1 VTGDRRRVVGLA
13 LLFGAIYFIQG
24 IAEPTEGLVAQPVR
38 SLLKSW
44 GRGAFAIAAFTALL
58 ASPWFFKPLYGLL
71 TDLVPL
77 AGSRRRNYLIAGG
90 IVAALGFGIVGLAP
104 PAGAGRLLLWL
115 LVPTLA
121 IAFTDVVADALM
133 IEVGRPLGLAG
144 RLQAVQWGSM
154 SAAALVAGTLG
165 GRLSEAGR
173 QRTAFLICG
182 VLAAASVVLAVAFVR
197 DPPSAA
203 RPGMAPGAIRRAARS
218 PTLRGVA
225 GFLFLWNFNPFSN
238 AVLYLHATR
247 GLGLG
252 ERAWGDIA
260 TAFAAACLAASL
272 AYGTYCRRVP
282 MPLLVRASI
291 PLGVAS
297 NLAYWW
303 LADARTALPVTLAA
317 GFLYQTATLI
327 QLDLAARACPP
338 AAAGTVFATLMALEN
353 LAASSSTA
361 LGGYWYERWALAWG
375 DRAAF
380 NGLVGVGATF
390 TAACWLL
397 LPLTDRA
404 GGGPTTGDEAA
415 G

>member
-1 VTGDRRRVVGLA
+1 MTGPRRRVVGLSV
-13 LLFGAIYFIQG
+13 LFGAIYFIQG
-24 IAEPTEGLVAQPVR
+24 VAEPTEGLAAQPVR

-44 GRGAFAIAAFTALL
+44 GRGSSEIALFVALL
-58 ASPWFFKPLYGLL
+58 SAPWFFKPLYGLL

-90 IVAALGFGIVGLAP
+90 LLAAVGFGVVGLAP
-104 PAGAGRLLLWL
+104 PAPGGAGRLLLWL

-121 IAFTDVVADALM
+121 VAFTDVVADALM
-133 IEVGRPLGLAG
+133 IEVGRPLGLIG

-154 SAAALVAGTLG
+154 YAAALIAGALG

-173 QRTAFLICG
+173 ERFAFRAC
-182 VLAAASVVLAVAFVR
+182 AALSAVSLVLAVAFVG
-197 DPPSAA
+197 DPP
-203 RPGMAPGAIRRAARS
+203 RIEPGAAPGALRRAARS
-218 PTLRGVA
+218 PGLWGVA

-238 AVLYLHATR
+238 AVLYLHFTH
-247 GLGLG
+247 GLGLT
-252 ERAWGDIA
+252 ERAWGDNA

-282 MPLLVRASI
+282 MRMLVRVSI

-297 NLAYWW
+297 NLAYWF
-303 LADARTALPVTLAA
+303 LADARSALPVTLAA
-317 GFLYQTATLI
+317 GVLYQTATLI
-327 QLDLAARACPP
+327 QLDLAARSCPP

-361 LGGYWYERWALAWG
+361 LGGYWYERWTMEWG
-375 DRAAF
+375 ARPAF
-380 NGLVGVGATF
+380 NGLVGVGAAF

-397 LPLTDRA
+397 VRLTDRA
-404 GGGPTTGDEAA
+404 AGAAPAA

>member
-1 VTGDRRRVVGLA
+1 MTGDRRRVAGLA

-38 SLLKSW
+38 SLLKSR
-44 GRGAFAIAAFTALL
+44 GDGAFAIAAFVALL

-90 IVAALGFGIVGLAP
+90 LVAALGFGAIALAP
-104 PAGAGRLLLWL
+104 PAGAGRLLLGL

-133 IEVGRPLGLAG
+133 IEVGRPLGLVG

-154 SAAALVAGTLG
+154 YAAALVAGTLG

-173 QRTAFLICG
+173 QRYAFQVCAIL
-182 VLAAASVVLAVAFVR
+182 SVVSVFLAVAFVR
-197 DPPSAA
+197 DPPRIEVGS
-203 RPGMAPGAIRRAARS
+203 APGAIRQAARS
-218 PTLRGVA
+218 PTLWGVA

-238 AVLYLHATR
+238 AVLYLHLTR

-252 ERAWGDIA
+252 ERAAGDNS

-282 MPLLVRASI
+282 MPRLVRASI

-297 NLAYWW
+297 NLAYWF

-327 QLDLAARACPP
+327 QLDLAARSCPP

-353 LAASSSTA
+353 VAASSSTA
-361 LGGYWYERWALAWG
+361 LGGYWYERWATVWG
-375 DRAAF
+375 TRAAF
-380 NGLVGVGATF
+380 NGLVGVGGLF

-397 LPLTDRA
+397 VRLTDC
-404 GGGPTTGDEAA
+404 AA
-415 G
+415 ESSASNDIE